1 MPLFSLTRRP
11 PTHVMPASCF
21 RCHWTRH
28 LGNLFYIF
36 LQNNLVTRVSLC
48 AKLFTADKGCLAGLR
63 LLLVT
68 SHKGRMQTF
77 TECHWGVIENIFPIK
92 DDTGHFFCNLPDHL
106 HVFFEEMSIVLYS
119 TVPTMSFRPSAYSQC
134 LITGI
139 FNLCFVFVLF
149 SFVLE

>member
-11 PTHVMPASCF
+11 PTQVMPASCF

-28 LGNLFYIF
+28 LLFYIF

-92 DDTGHFFCNLPDHL
+92 DDTGHFFFFVTCLTICMSSLKKCPLSCIELFQQWAFVHL
-106 HVFFEEMSIVLYS
+106 H
-119 TVPTMSFRPSAYSQC
+119 TPSVSSLGFLTYA
-134 LITGI
+134 
-139 FNLCFVFVLF
+139 LF
-149 SFVLE
+149 SFCFLLF